1 MSNSDPQEQS
11 ARSVSQA
18 YFEDRSL
25 DSGGA
30 GWLLLAGLGVAAV
43 ISGDFAG
50 WNFGLAQG
58 GWGGLLIATV
68 VMAVMYLCMMFSI
81 AELSAAIPSSG
92 GAYAFARRA
101 YGPFGGFMAGAAI
114 MLATTVGPAAI
125 VAFIGAYFDAV
136 FGIGGW
142 PVFLVFYV
150 VFVGLHVLGVGEAL
164 KIMFGITLVAIVA
177 LLVFA
182 GAMIPHFD
190 ASNLFDIEP
199 SPGGSAFL
207 PNGLTGIWAAMP
219 FAIWFFIGVEGVAL
233 AAEETPDPKRNMPR
247 AMIAAISVLLVLAA
261 LMLVL
266 GPGGGGASAMMLAD
280 NPLTA
285 ALESHTAYGE
295 RGLLSVGISLVA
307 LSGLVASFFSIIFV
321 YSRQIFALSRA
332 GYIPRFLSLTGS
344 RKTPVFALTIPA
356 LIGFGLAVTQ
366 DPEYL
371 VLMAVFGM
379 SMSWLLTTS
388 SHIVLRIKEPNLPR
402 PYRTPGGILTGS
414 IAFVLAAAAF
424 IAGFLVEPTVVIGFG
439 VVYALFLVYFAVYS
453 RKHLVTTAPEEAF
466 EPPS

>member
-1 MSNSDPQEQS
+1 MSNKDQQ
-11 ARSVSQA
+11 ATNTNDVSQD
-18 YFEDRSL
+18 YFEERSL

-68 VMAVMYLCMMFSI
+68 VMAVMYLCMMFSL

-101 YGPFGGFMAGAAI
+101 YGPLGGFMAGAAI
-114 MLATTVGPAAI
+114 MLATTVGSAAI

-142 PVFLVFYV
+142 PVFLGFYV
-150 VFVGLHVLGVGEAL
+150 VFVGLHLLGVGEAL
-164 KIMFGITLVAIVA
+164 KIMFVITLIAIVA

-182 GAMIPHFD
+182 GAMIPHFEV
-190 ASNLFDIEP
+190 ANLFDIEP
-199 SPGGSAFL
+199 SAGGSAFL
-207 PNGLTGIWAAMP
+207 PNGLTGVWAAVP

-247 AMIAAISVLLVLAA
+247 AMISAITVLLILAG

-266 GPGGGGASAMMLAD
+266 GPGGSGASAMMLAD

-285 ALESHTAYGE
+285 ALESPAAYGG
-295 RGLLSVGISLVA
+295 RSTLSVGISLVA
-307 LSGLVASFFSIIFV
+307 LSGLVASFFSVIFV

-332 GYIPRFLSLTGS
+332 GYIPRILSRTGS
-344 RKTPVFALTIPA
+344 RKTPVLALTIPA

-366 DPEYL
+366 NPEYL

-379 SMSWLLTTS
+379 SMSWLLTMS
-388 SHIVLRIKEPNLPR
+388 SHIILRVRDPEMPR
-402 PYRTPGGILTGS
+402 PYRTPGGIFTSSVAL
-414 IAFVLAAAAF
+414 VLAAAAF
-424 IAGFLVEPTVVIGFG
+424 VAGFLVEPRVIIGFG
-439 VVYALFLVYFAVYS
+439 SVFVLFLFYFAIYS
-453 RKHLVTTAPEEAF
+453 RKHLVASAPDEGF
-466 EPPS
+466 